1 MKASILALFVT
12 VLSVSGS
19 DIYQYHEDFRFL
31 LTHSEKLAEIPKKV
45 ATFAPLLEN
54 EVEVFAAENISSA
67 SDLLYTSTYLL
78 LQQHAALVDVYVET
92 HTFKDSYIQPSI
104 EVLVRACSKVRCK
117 CAKYLKVVRNP
128 DLFQQILDLD
138 EIAKDIETR
147 LKKYVPKPDPS
158 SPPAPTS
165 PEKGKSG

>member
-19 DIYQYHEDFRFL
+19 DIHQYHEDFRFL

-67 SDLLYTSTYLL
+67 SESLYTSTYLL
-78 LQQHAALVDVYVET
+78 LQQHAVLVDVYVET
-92 HTFKDSYIQPSI
+92 HTFKDAYIRPSI
-104 EVLVRACSKVRCK
+104 EVLVRACSKVRHK
-117 CAKYLKVVRNP
+117 CEKYLKVVRNP
-128 DLFQQILDLD
+128 ELFQQILDLE
-138 EIAKDIETR
+138 EIAKDIESR
-147 LKKYVPKPDPS
+147 LSKYVPKPAPPS
-158 SPPAPTS
+158 TPAPVN
-165 PEKGKSG
+165 PDKEKSG